1 MLCPGASVVN
11 IHQSV
16 RGYGGGNDTS
26 HAAMNYDATKAR
38 RDLIAGLTVAAVS
51 LPQGITY
58 ALVAGVD
65 PKFGVYSAIVVT
77 FVASVFG
84 SSSHLIN
91 GPTSAISLLVF
102 SSLAFLDP
110 DNRTVVFESLFL
122 LGVLVGTFQILI
134 AVFRLGDLTRYIS
147 ESIISGFIL
156 AAAVLIAVGQLG
168 NALGVKDRGN
178 GKMPVLER
186 IYLTL
191 FHGDPINYRAVI
203 LSVTT
208 VVLAVVLRWL
218 VRRFRLPQLD
228 LLAVLVIAAVIADA
242 AGWSNADR
250 SGNTAVQLT
259 AKIPQS
265 LPSPHIPNVQLGLLG
280 HLSQGAL
287 AIAFI
292 GLLEALSI
300 AKAIAYQSG
309 QKIDY
314 NRQILA
320 EGLANLTG
328 GFFQAVPGSGSVSR
342 SPIAFQAGAVTR
354 FSGVI
359 SAVIVAVAVLLFAPL
374 LHYMPKAALAGLLLI
389 TAARLVDGKR
399 LRYTLRASRYD
410 AGLVIITAVT
420 GVLINLDTAVLLGIG
435 LSILLFVPRAAK
447 LKAREMVVTP
457 ERVVRERVPG
467 DPVDP
472 STVIYDFEGEL
483 FFGAAPE
490 LERHLGLL
498 HDRVEKDGIQFV
510 VLRLKRVR
518 HPDAVVIERLE
529 RFLREETARG
539 VTVLL
544 AGVQSDLWTLLTN
557 VGFGEWFSWEHVF
570 PEEDQEFSATLKA
583 VRYAH
588 AQRGARNFRAPVPAA
603 AGAGNGDAQP
613 YYYLV

>member
-1 MLCPGASVVN
+1 MLDNLKNV
-11 IHQSV
+11 
-16 RGYGGGNDTS
+16 
-26 HAAMNYDATKAR
+26 NYDGDKAR

-65 PKFGVYSAIVVT
+65 PKFGVYSCIVVT

-110 DNRTVVFESLFL
+110 ENRTVLFEALFL

-134 AVFRLGDLTRYIS
+134 AVFKLGDLTRYIS
-147 ESIISGFIL
+147 ESVILGFLL

-168 NALGVKDRGN
+168 NALGVKDQGTGR
-178 GKMPVLER
+178 MSVLKR
-186 IYLTL
+186 TYLTL
-191 FHGDPINYRAVI
+191 FHGDAINYRALI
-203 LSVTT
+203 LSVAT
-208 VVLAVVLRWL
+208 VVLAVVLRRL
-218 VRRFRLPQLD
+218 VKRYGLPQLD
-228 LLAVLVIAAVIADA
+228 LLAVLVIAALIAYV
-242 AGWSNADR
+242 AGWSTEDHT
-250 SGNTAVQLT
+250 GNTAVALT

-265 LPSPHIPNVQLGLLG
+265 LPAPHIPSVQLGEVG
-280 HLSQGAL
+280 QLSSGAL

-309 QKIDY
+309 QKLDY

-342 SPIAFQAGAVTR
+342 SPINFQAGAVSR

-359 SAVIVAVAVLLFAPL
+359 ASIAVAVAVLLFAPL
-374 LHYMPKAALAGLLLI
+374 LHYMPRAALAGLLLI
-389 TAARLVDGKR
+389 TAARLIDYKR
-399 LRYTLRASRYD
+399 LRYALKASRYD
-410 AGLVIITAVT
+410 AGLVIITALT
-420 GVLINLDTAVLLGIG
+420 GVLIDLDTAVLLGVA

-447 LKAREMVVTP
+447 LKARELVVAP

-472 STVIYDFEGEL
+472 SIIIYDFEGEL

-490 LERHLGLL
+490 LERYLEALSE
-498 HDRVEKDGIQFV
+498 RIRKDDIKSL

-518 HPDAVVIERLE
+518 HPDAVVIERIE
-529 RFLREETARG
+529 KFVREETSRG
-539 VTVLL
+539 ATVLL
-544 AGVQSDLWTLLTN
+544 AGVQPDLWTLLKN
-557 VGFGEWFSWEHVF
+557 VGFDGWFPTAHVF
-570 PEEDQEFSATLKA
+570 PEEDEEFSATLKA

-588 AQRGARNFRAPVPAA
+588 AQRGFDESGVSVPAA
-603 AGAGNGDAQP
+603 AVAANGDSKH

>member
-1 MLCPGASVVN
+1 VSILDNLKNV
-11 IHQSV
+11 
-16 RGYGGGNDTS
+16 
-26 HAAMNYDATKAR
+26 NYDGDKAR

-65 PKFGVYSAIVVT
+65 PKFGVYSCIVVT
-77 FVASVFG
+77 FVASIFG

-110 DNRTVVFESLFL
+110 ENRTVLFEALFL

-134 AVFRLGDLTRYIS
+134 AVFKLGDLTRYIS
-147 ESIISGFIL
+147 ESVILGFLL

-168 NALGVKDRGN
+168 NALGVKDQGTGR
-178 GKMPVLER
+178 MSVLKR
-186 IYLTL
+186 TYLTL
-191 FHGDPINYRAVI
+191 FHGDAINYRALI
-203 LSVTT
+203 LSVAT
-208 VVLAVVLRWL
+208 VVLAVVLRRL
-218 VRRFRLPQLD
+218 VKRYGLPQLD
-228 LLAVLVIAAVIADA
+228 LLAVLVIAALIAYV
-242 AGWSNADR
+242 AGWSTEDHT
-250 SGNTAVQLT
+250 GNTAVALT

-265 LPSPHIPNVQLGLLG
+265 LPAPHIPSVQLGEVG
-280 HLSQGAL
+280 QLSSGAL

-309 QKIDY
+309 QKLDY

-342 SPIAFQAGAVTR
+342 SPINFQAGAVSR

-359 SAVIVAVAVLLFAPL
+359 ASIAVAVAVLLFAPL
-374 LHYMPKAALAGLLLI
+374 LHYMPRAALAGLLLI
-389 TAARLVDGKR
+389 TAARLIDYKR
-399 LRYTLRASRYD
+399 LRYALKASRYD
-410 AGLVIITAVT
+410 AGLVIITALT
-420 GVLINLDTAVLLGIG
+420 GVLIDLDTAVLLGVA

-447 LKAREMVVTP
+447 LKARELVVAP

-467 DPVDP
+467 DPADP
-472 STVIYDFEGEL
+472 SIIIYDFEGEL

-490 LERHLGLL
+490 LERHLEALSERISKFL
-498 HDRVEKDGIQFV
+498 

-518 HPDAVVIERLE
+518 HPDAVVIERIE
-529 RFLREETARG
+529 KFVREETSRG
-539 VTVLL
+539 ATVLL
-544 AGVQSDLWTLLTN
+544 AGVQPDLWTLLKN
-557 VGFGEWFSWEHVF
+557 VGFDGWFPTAHVF
-570 PEEDQEFSATLKA
+570 PEEDEEFSATLKA

-588 AQRGARNFRAPVPAA
+588 AQRGFDESGAPVPVAA
-603 AGAGNGDAQP
+603 VAANGDSKH

>member
-1 MLCPGASVVN
+1 MSISEKLKNV
-11 IHQSV
+11 
-16 RGYGGGNDTS
+16 
-26 HAAMNYDATKAR
+26 NYDATKAR
-38 RDLIAGLTVAAVS
+38 RDLVAGVTVAAVS

-65 PKFGVYSAIVVT
+65 PKFGVYSCIVVT
-77 FVASVFG
+77 LVASVFG

-110 DNRTVVFESLFL
+110 ENRTVLFEALFL
-122 LGVLVGTFQILI
+122 LAVLVGAFQILI
-134 AVFRLGDLTRYIS
+134 AVFKLGDLTRYIS
-147 ESIISGFIL
+147 ESVILGFL
-156 AAAVLIAVGQLG
+156 VAAALLIAVGQLG
-168 NALGVKDRGN
+168 NALGVRDKGN
-178 GKMPVLER
+178 GRMKVPER
-186 IYLTL
+186 TYLTL
-191 FHGDPINYRAVI
+191 FHGDAVNYRAVL

-218 VRRFRLPQLD
+218 VKRFGLPQLD
-228 LLAVLVIAAVIADA
+228 LLAVLVIAALIAYL
-242 AGWSNADR
+242 AGWSTADR
-250 SGNTAVQLT
+250 NGNPGVALT

-265 LPSPHIPNVQLGLLG
+265 LPAPHIPQVQLGLLDQ
-280 HLSQGAL
+280 LSEGAL

-300 AKAIAYQSG
+300 AKAIAHQSG
-309 QKIDY
+309 QKLDY

-328 GFFQAVPGSGSVSR
+328 GFFQCLPGSGSVSR
-342 SPIAFQAGAVTR
+342 SPINFQAGAVSR

-359 SAVIVAVAVLLFAPL
+359 TSLTVALAVLLFAPL
-374 LHYMPKAALAGLLLI
+374 LHYMPRAALAGLLLI
-389 TAARLVDGKR
+389 TAARLIDYKR
-399 LRYTLRASRYD
+399 LSYTLKASRYD
-410 AGLVIITAVT
+410 AGLVIVTALT
-420 GVLINLDTAVLLGIG
+420 GVLIDLDTAVLLGVA

-447 LKAREMVVTP
+447 LKAKEMVVTSD
-457 ERVVRERVPG
+457 RVVRERVPG
-467 DPVDP
+467 DSVDP

-490 LERHLGLL
+490 LERYLDALSE
-498 HDRVEKDGIQFV
+498 RVRRDGIKFV

-518 HPDAVVIERLE
+518 HPDTVVIERIE
-529 RFLREETARG
+529 RFLREQTARG

-544 AGVQSDLWTLLTN
+544 AGVQPDLWAVLKN
-557 VGFGEWFSWEHVF
+557 VGFEHWFPPEHVF
-570 PEEDQEFSATLKA
+570 PEEDEEFSATLKA

-588 AQRGARNFRAPVPAA
+588 AQLEAPEPGALLDAA
-603 AGAGNGDAQP
+603 AVAGNGDRQR

>member
-1 MLCPGASVVN
+1 VSILDNLKNV
-11 IHQSV
+11 
-16 RGYGGGNDTS
+16 
-26 HAAMNYDATKAR
+26 NYDGDKAR

-65 PKFGVYSAIVVT
+65 PKFGVYSCIVVT

-110 DNRTVVFESLFL
+110 ENRTVLFEALFL

-134 AVFRLGDLTRYIS
+134 AVFKLGDLTRYIS
-147 ESIISGFIL
+147 ESVILGFLL

-168 NALGVKDRGN
+168 NALGVKDQGTGR
-178 GKMPVLER
+178 MSVLKR
-186 IYLTL
+186 TYLTL
-191 FHGDPINYRAVI
+191 FQGDAINYRALI
-203 LSVTT
+203 LSVAT
-208 VVLAVVLRWL
+208 VVLAVVLRRL
-218 VRRFRLPQLD
+218 VKRYGLPQLD
-228 LLAVLVIAAVIADA
+228 LLAVLVLAALIAYL
-242 AGWSNADR
+242 AGWSTEDHT
-250 SGNTAVQLT
+250 GNSAVALT

-265 LPSPHIPNVQLGLLG
+265 LPAPHIPSVQLGEVG
-280 HLSQGAL
+280 QLSSGAL

-309 QKIDY
+309 QKLDY

-342 SPIAFQAGAVTR
+342 SPINFQAGAVSR

-359 SAVIVAVAVLLFAPL
+359 ASVAVAVAVLLFAPL
-374 LHYMPKAALAGLLLI
+374 LHYMPRAALAGLLLI
-389 TAARLVDGKR
+389 TAARLIDYKR
-399 LRYTLRASRYD
+399 LRYALKASRYD
-410 AGLVIITAVT
+410 AGLVIITALT
-420 GVLINLDTAVLLGIG
+420 GVLIDLDTAVLLGVA

-447 LKAREMVVTP
+447 LKAKELVVAP

-467 DPVDP
+467 DPADP
-472 STVIYDFEGEL
+472 SIIIYDFEGEL

-490 LERHLGLL
+490 LERYLAALSE
-498 HDRVEKDGIQFV
+498 RIRKDDIKFL

-518 HPDAVVIERLE
+518 HPDAVVIERIE
-529 RFLREETARG
+529 KFVREETSRG
-539 VTVLL
+539 ATVLL
-544 AGVQSDLWTLLTN
+544 AGVQPDLWTLLKN
-557 VGFGEWFSWEHVF
+557 VGFDGWFPTAHVF
-570 PEEDQEFSATLKA
+570 PEEDEEFSATLKA

-588 AQRGARNFRAPVPAA
+588 AQRGFDESGAPVPVAA
-603 AGAGNGDAQP
+603 VAANGDSKH

>member
-1 MLCPGASVVN
+1 VSISEKLTGL
-11 IHQSV
+11 
-16 RGYGGGNDTS
+16 
-26 HAAMNYDATKAR
+26 NYDADKAR

-77 FVASVFG
+77 LVASVFG

-110 DNRTVVFESLFL
+110 ENRTVLFESLFL

-134 AVFRLGDLTRYIS
+134 AVFKLGDLTRYIS

-156 AAAVLIAVGQLG
+156 AAALLIALGQLG
-168 NALGVKDRGN
+168 NSLGVKDKGN
-178 GKMPVLER
+178 GRMPVLKR
-186 IYLTL
+186 TYLTL
-191 FHGDPINYRAVI
+191 LHGDAINYRALF

-218 VRRFRLPQLD
+218 VRRYRLPQLD
-228 LLAVLVIAAVIADA
+228 LLAVLIIAAVIAYA
-242 AGWSNADR
+242 AGWSSADP
-250 SGNTAVQLT
+250 SGNTAVALT

-265 LPSPHIPNVQLGLLG
+265 LPSPHIPDVQLGLLG

-342 SPIAFQAGAVTR
+342 SPIAFQAGAATR
-354 FSGVI
+354 FSGII
-359 SAVIVAVAVLLFAPL
+359 SAVTVAVVVLLFAPL

-389 TAARLVDGKR
+389 TATRLIDYKR

-410 AGLVIITAVT
+410 AGLVIITALT
-420 GVLINLDTAVLLGIG
+420 GVLINLDMAVLLGIAI
-435 LSILLFVPRAAK
+435 SILLFVPRAAK
-447 LKAREMVVTP
+447 LKARELVVTS

-467 DPVDP
+467 DPADP

-490 LERHLGLL
+490 LERYLEEL
-498 HDRVEKDGIQFV
+498 HDRVKQDDIKFV

-518 HPDAVVIERLE
+518 HPDAVVTERIE

-544 AGVQSDLWTLLTN
+544 AGVQSDMWTLLKN
-557 VGFGEWFSWEHVF
+557 VGVDRWFSPEHVF
-570 PEEDQEFSATLKA
+570 PEEDEEFSATLKA
-583 VRYAH
+583 VRCAH
-588 AQRGARNFRAPVPAA
+588 AQLGAHEFRAPLPAA
-603 AGAGNGDAQP
+603 AAAGNGETQP

>member
-1 MLCPGASVVN
+1 VSILDNLKNA
-11 IHQSV
+11 
-16 RGYGGGNDTS
+16 
-26 HAAMNYDATKAR
+26 NYDGDKAR

-65 PKFGVYSAIVVT
+65 PKFGVYSCIVVT

-102 SSLAFLDP
+102 SSLAYLDP
-110 DNRTVVFESLFL
+110 ENRTVLFEALFL

-134 AVFRLGDLTRYIS
+134 AVFKLGDLTRYIS
-147 ESIISGFIL
+147 ESVILGFLL

-168 NALGVKDRGN
+168 NALGVKDQGTGR
-178 GKMPVLER
+178 MSVLKR
-186 IYLTL
+186 TYLTL
-191 FHGDPINYRAVI
+191 FHGDAINYRALI
-203 LSVTT
+203 LSVAT
-208 VVLAVVLRWL
+208 VVLAVVLRRL
-218 VRRFRLPQLD
+218 VKRYGLPQLD
-228 LLAVLVIAAVIADA
+228 LLAVLVLAALIAYL
-242 AGWSNADR
+242 AGWSTEDHT
-250 SGNTAVQLT
+250 GNTAVALT

-265 LPSPHIPNVQLGLLG
+265 LPAPHIPSVQLGEVG
-280 HLSQGAL
+280 QLSSGAL

-300 AKAIAYQSG
+300 AKAIAYQSE
-309 QKIDY
+309 QKLDY

-342 SPIAFQAGAVTR
+342 SPINFQAGAVSR

-359 SAVIVAVAVLLFAPL
+359 ASIAVAVAVLLFAPL
-374 LHYMPKAALAGLLLI
+374 LHYMPRAALAGLLLI
-389 TAARLVDGKR
+389 TAARLIDYKR
-399 LRYTLRASRYD
+399 LRYTLKASRYD
-410 AGLVIITAVT
+410 AGLVIITALT
-420 GVLINLDTAVLLGIG
+420 GVLIDLDTAVLLGVA

-447 LKAREMVVTP
+447 LKAKELVVAP

-490 LERHLGLL
+490 LERYLEALSERIRK
-498 HDRVEKDGIQFV
+498 HDIKFL

-518 HPDAVVIERLE
+518 HPDAVVIERIE
-529 RFLREETARG
+529 KFVREETSRG

-544 AGVQSDLWTLLTN
+544 AGVQPDLWTLLKN
-557 VGFGEWFSWEHVF
+557 VGFDGWFPTDRVF
-570 PEEDQEFSATLKA
+570 PEEDEEFSATLKA

-588 AQRGARNFRAPVPAA
+588 AQRGFDESGAPVPVAA
-603 AGAGNGDAQP
+603 VAANGDSKH

>member
-1 MLCPGASVVN
+1 MSILDKVRSV
-11 IHQSV
+11 
-16 RGYGGGNDTS
+16 
-26 HAAMNYDATKAR
+26 NYDGLKAR

-65 PKFGVYSAIVVT
+65 PKFGVYSSIVVT
-77 FVASVFG
+77 FIASVFG

-102 SSLAFLDP
+102 SSLAFIDP
-110 DNRTVVFESLFL
+110 ENRTVLFEALFL
-122 LGVLVGTFQILI
+122 LGVLVGAFQILI
-134 AVFRLGDLTRYIS
+134 AVFKLGDLTRYIS
-147 ESIISGFIL
+147 ESVILGFLL

-168 NALGVKDRGN
+168 NALGVKDRGT
-178 GKMPVLER
+178 GRMSVLKR
-186 IYLTL
+186 TYLTL
-191 FHGDPINYRAVI
+191 FQGDAINYRALT
-203 LSVTT
+203 LSVAT
-208 VVLAVVLRWL
+208 VVLAVVLRRL
-218 VRRFRLPQLD
+218 VKRYRLPQLD
-228 LLAVLVIAAVIADA
+228 LLAVLVIAALVAYL
-242 AGWSNADR
+242 AGWSTEDHT
-250 SGNTAVQLT
+250 GNTEVALT

-265 LPSPHIPNVQLGLLG
+265 LPVPHIPSVQLGELG
-280 HLSQGAL
+280 ELSRGAL

-328 GFFQAVPGSGSVSR
+328 GFFQSVPGSGSVSR
-342 SPIAFQAGAVTR
+342 SPINFQAGAVSR

-359 SAVIVAVAVLLFAPL
+359 ASIAVAVAVLLFAPL
-374 LHYMPKAALAGLLLI
+374 LHYMPRAALAGLLLI
-389 TAARLVDGKR
+389 TAARLIDYKR
-399 LRYTLRASRYD
+399 LFYTLKASRYD
-410 AGLVIITAVT
+410 AGLVIITALT
-420 GVLINLDTAVLLGIG
+420 GVLIDLDSAVLLGVF

-447 LKAREMVVTP
+447 LKAKELVVAP
-457 ERVVRERVPG
+457 DRVVREKVPG

-472 STVIYDFEGEL
+472 SIVIYDFEGEL

-490 LERHLGLL
+490 LERYLEALGERIRQDDIKFL
-498 HDRVEKDGIQFV
+498 

-518 HPDAVVIERLE
+518 HPDAVVIGRIEK
-529 RFLREETARG
+529 FLREEGSRG

-544 AGVQSDLWTLLTN
+544 AGVQADLWTLLQN
-557 VGFGEWFSWEHVF
+557 VGFDEWFPSERVF
-570 PEEDQEFSATLKA
+570 PEEEEEFSATLKA

-588 AQRGARNFRAPVPAA
+588 ALRGFDESQVPVPATVV
-603 AGAGNGDAQP
+603 AGNGDSRQ

>member
-1 MLCPGASVVN
+1 MSILDNLKNV
-11 IHQSV
+11 
-16 RGYGGGNDTS
+16 
-26 HAAMNYDATKAR
+26 NYDGDKAR

-65 PKFGVYSAIVVT
+65 PKFGVYSCIVVT

-110 DNRTVVFESLFL
+110 ENRTVLFEALFL

-134 AVFRLGDLTRYIS
+134 AVFKLGDLTRYIS
-147 ESIISGFIL
+147 ESVILGFLL

-168 NALGVKDRGN
+168 NALGVKDQGTGR
-178 GKMPVLER
+178 MSVLKR
-186 IYLTL
+186 TYLTL
-191 FHGDPINYRAVI
+191 FQGDAINYRAIV
-203 LSVTT
+203 LSAAT
-208 VVLAVVLRWL
+208 VVLAVVLRRL
-218 VRRFRLPQLD
+218 VKRYGLPQLD
-228 LLAVLVIAAVIADA
+228 LLAVLVIAALIAYL
-242 AGWSNADR
+242 AGWSTEDHT
-250 SGNTAVQLT
+250 GNTAVALT

-265 LPSPHIPNVQLGLLG
+265 LPAPHIPSVQLGEVG
-280 HLSQGAL
+280 QLSSGAL

-309 QKIDY
+309 QKLDY

-342 SPIAFQAGAVTR
+342 SPINFQAGAVSR

-359 SAVIVAVAVLLFAPL
+359 ASIAVAVAVLLFAPL
-374 LHYMPKAALAGLLLI
+374 LHYMPRAALAGLLLI
-389 TAARLVDGKR
+389 TAARLIDYKR
-399 LRYTLRASRYD
+399 LRYALRASRYD
-410 AGLVIITAVT
+410 AGLVIITALT
-420 GVLINLDTAVLLGIG
+420 GVLIDLDTAVLLGVA

-447 LKAREMVVTP
+447 LKAKELVVAP

-472 STVIYDFEGEL
+472 SIIIYDFEGEL

-490 LERHLGLL
+490 LERYLEALSERIRK
-498 HDRVEKDGIQFV
+498 HDIKFL

-518 HPDAVVIERLE
+518 HPDAVVIERIE
-529 RFLREETARG
+529 KFVREETRRG
-539 VTVLL
+539 ATVLL
-544 AGVQSDLWTLLTN
+544 AGVQPDLWTLLKN
-557 VGFGEWFSWEHVF
+557 VGFDGWFPTAQVF
-570 PEEDQEFSATLKA
+570 PEEDEEFSATLKA

-588 AQRGARNFRAPVPAA
+588 AERGFDESGAPVPVAA
-603 AGAGNGDAQP
+603 IAANGDAKH

>member
-1 MLCPGASVVN
+1 MSILDSVKRV
-11 IHQSV
+11 
-16 RGYGGGNDTS
+16 
-26 HAAMNYDATKAR
+26 NYDGVKAR

-65 PKFGVYSAIVVT
+65 PKFGVYSSIVVT
-77 FVASVFG
+77 FIASVFG

-110 DNRTVVFESLFL
+110 ENRTVLFEALFL

-147 ESIISGFIL
+147 ESVILGFL
-156 AAAVLIAVGQLG
+156 FAAAILIAVGQLG
-168 NALGVKDRGN
+168 NALGVKDRGT
-178 GKMPVLER
+178 GRMPVLKR
-186 IYLTL
+186 TYLTL
-191 FHGDPINYRAVI
+191 FQGDAINYRALI
-203 LSVTT
+203 LSVAT
-208 VVLAVVLRWL
+208 VVLAVVLRRL
-218 VRRFRLPQLD
+218 VKRYGLPQID
-228 LLAVLVIAAVIADA
+228 LLAVLVLAALIAYV
-242 AGWSNADR
+242 AGWSTEDR
-250 SGNTAVQLT
+250 SGNTAVALT

-265 LPSPHIPNVQLGLLG
+265 LPFPHIPDVQLGEVG
-280 HLSQGAL
+280 QLSKGAL

-309 QKIDY
+309 QKLDY

-342 SPIAFQAGAVTR
+342 SPINFQAGAVSR

-359 SAVIVAVAVLLFAPL
+359 ASIAVAVAVLLFAPL
-374 LHYMPKAALAGLLLI
+374 LHYMPRAALAGLLLI
-389 TAARLVDGKR
+389 TAARLIDYQR
-399 LRYTLRASRYD
+399 LFYTLKASRYD
-410 AGLVIITAVT
+410 AGLVIITALT
-420 GVLINLDTAVLLGIG
+420 GVLIDLDTAVLLGVA

-447 LKAREMVVTP
+447 LKARELVVARD
-457 ERVVRERVPG
+457 RVVRERVPG
-467 DPVDP
+467 DPADP
-472 STVIYDFEGEL
+472 SIIIYDFEGEL

-490 LERHLGLL
+490 LERYLEALGERIR
-498 HDRVEKDGIQFV
+498 HDDIKFL

-518 HPDAVVIERLE
+518 HPDAVVIERIE
-529 RFLREETARG
+529 KFVRDETDRG

-544 AGVQSDLWTLLTN
+544 AGVQTDLWTLLTN
-557 VGFGEWFSWEHVF
+557 VGFDEWFPTERVF
-570 PEEDQEFSATLKA
+570 PEEEEEFSATLKA

-588 AQRGARNFRAPVPAA
+588 ALRGFDESNEPVTAA
-603 AGAGNGDAQP
+603 AVSGNGDSQS

>member
-1 MLCPGASVVN
+1 MSISEKLSNV
-11 IHQSV
+11 
-16 RGYGGGNDTS
+16 
-26 HAAMNYDATKAR
+26 NYDSTKAR

-110 DNRTVVFESLFL
+110 ENRTVLFESLFL

-134 AVFRLGDLTRYIS
+134 AVFKLGDLTRYIS

-156 AAAVLIAVGQLG
+156 AAAVLIALGQLG

-178 GKMPVLER
+178 GRMSVLKR
-186 IYLTL
+186 THLTL
-191 FHGDPINYRAVI
+191 FHGDAINYRAVL
-203 LSVTT
+203 LSVAT
-208 VVLAVVLRWL
+208 VVLAVALRWL
-218 VRRFRLPQLD
+218 VRRYRLPQLD
-228 LLAVLVIAAVIADA
+228 LLAVLVIAAVIAYA
-242 AGWSNADR
+242 AGWSSEDH
-250 SGNTAVQLT
+250 SGNTAVALT
-259 AKIPQS
+259 AKIPKS
-265 LPSPHIPNVQLGLLG
+265 LPFPHIPDVQLGTLG
-280 HLSQGAL
+280 QLSQGAL

-342 SPIAFQAGAVTR
+342 SPIAFQAGAATR

-359 SAVIVAVAVLLFAPL
+359 SAVAVAVVVLLFAPL

-389 TAARLVDGKR
+389 TAARLIDYKR
-399 LRYTLRASRYD
+399 LRYTIRASRYD
-410 AGLVIITAVT
+410 AGLVIITALT
-420 GVLINLDTAVLLGIG
+420 GVLLDLDTAVLLGVG

-447 LKAREMVVTP
+447 LKARELVVAP
-457 ERVVRERVPG
+457 ERVVRERVAG
-467 DPVDP
+467 DPADP
-472 STVIYDFEGEL
+472 SIVIYDFEGEL

-490 LERHLGLL
+490 LERYLAELQN
-498 HDRVEKDGIQFV
+498 RVEQEGIEFV

-518 HPDAVVIERLE
+518 HPDAVVTERIE

-544 AGVQSDLWTLLTN
+544 AGVQPDMWTLLKN
-557 VGFGEWFSWEHVF
+557 VGVDRWFSSKQVF
-570 PEEDQEFSATLKA
+570 PEEDEEFSATLKA
-583 VRYAH
+583 VRYA
-588 AQRGARNFRAPVPAA
+588 RGQLEDPDLPVPPVTVAA
-603 AGAGNGDAQP
+603 VSGNGDGQR

>member
-1 MLCPGASVVN
+1 MSILDNLKNV
-11 IHQSV
+11 
-16 RGYGGGNDTS
+16 
-26 HAAMNYDATKAR
+26 NYDGDKAR

-65 PKFGVYSAIVVT
+65 PKFGVYSCIVVT

-110 DNRTVVFESLFL
+110 ENRTVLFEALFL

-134 AVFRLGDLTRYIS
+134 AVFKLGDLTRYIS
-147 ESIISGFIL
+147 ESVILGFLL

-168 NALGVKDRGN
+168 NALGVKDQGTGRMSLL
-178 GKMPVLER
+178 KR
-186 IYLTL
+186 TYLTL
-191 FHGDPINYRAVI
+191 FQGDAINYRAIV
-203 LSVTT
+203 LSAAT
-208 VVLAVVLRWL
+208 VVLAVVLRRL
-218 VRRFRLPQLD
+218 VKRFGLPQLD
-228 LLAVLVIAAVIADA
+228 LLAVLVVAALIAYLT
-242 AGWSNADR
+242 GWSTEDHT
-250 SGNTAVQLT
+250 GNTAVALT

-265 LPSPHIPNVQLGLLG
+265 LPVPHIPSVQLGEVG
-280 HLSQGAL
+280 QLSSGAL

-309 QKIDY
+309 QKLDY

-342 SPIAFQAGAVTR
+342 SPINFQAGAVSR

-359 SAVIVAVAVLLFAPL
+359 ASVAVAVAVLLFAPL
-374 LHYMPKAALAGLLLI
+374 LHYMPRAALAGLLLI
-389 TAARLVDGKR
+389 TAARLIDYKR
-399 LRYTLRASRYD
+399 LRYALKASRYD
-410 AGLVIITAVT
+410 AGLVIITALT
-420 GVLINLDTAVLLGIG
+420 GVLIDLDTAVLLGVA
-435 LSILLFVPRAAK
+435 LSILLFVPRAAR
-447 LKAREMVVTP
+447 LKAKELVVAP

-472 STVIYDFEGEL
+472 SIIIYDFEGEL

-490 LERHLGLL
+490 LERYLEALSERIRK
-498 HDRVEKDGIQFV
+498 HDIKFL

-518 HPDAVVIERLE
+518 HPDAVVIERIE
-529 RFLREETARG
+529 KFVREETSRG
-539 VTVLL
+539 ATVLL
-544 AGVQSDLWTLLTN
+544 AGVQPDLWTLLKN
-557 VGFGEWFSWEHVF
+557 VGFDGWFPTAHVF
-570 PEEDQEFSATLKA
+570 PEEDEEFSATLKA

-588 AQRGARNFRAPVPAA
+588 AQRGFDESGAPVPVAA
-603 AGAGNGDAQP
+603 VAANGDSKH

>member
-1 MLCPGASVVN
+1 VSILDNLKNV
-11 IHQSV
+11 
-16 RGYGGGNDTS
+16 
-26 HAAMNYDATKAR
+26 NYDGDKAR

-65 PKFGVYSAIVVT
+65 PKFGVYSCIVVT
-77 FVASVFG
+77 FVASIFG

-110 DNRTVVFESLFL
+110 ENRTVLFEALFL

-134 AVFRLGDLTRYIS
+134 AVFKLGDLTRYIS
-147 ESIISGFIL
+147 ESVILGFLL

-168 NALGVKDRGN
+168 NALGVKDQGTGR
-178 GKMPVLER
+178 MSVLKR
-186 IYLTL
+186 TYLTL
-191 FHGDPINYRAVI
+191 FHGDAINYRALI
-203 LSVTT
+203 LSVAT
-208 VVLAVVLRWL
+208 VVLAVVLRRL
-218 VRRFRLPQLD
+218 VKRYGLPQLD
-228 LLAVLVIAAVIADA
+228 LLAVLVIAALIAYV
-242 AGWSNADR
+242 AGWSTEDHT
-250 SGNTAVQLT
+250 GNTAVALT

-265 LPSPHIPNVQLGLLG
+265 LPAPHIPSVQLGEVG
-280 HLSQGAL
+280 QLSSGAL

-309 QKIDY
+309 QKLDY

-342 SPIAFQAGAVTR
+342 SPINFQAGAVSR

-359 SAVIVAVAVLLFAPL
+359 ASIAVAVAVLLFAPL
-374 LHYMPKAALAGLLLI
+374 LHYMPRAALAGLLLI
-389 TAARLVDGKR
+389 TAARLIDYKR
-399 LRYTLRASRYD
+399 LRYALKASRYD
-410 AGLVIITAVT
+410 AGLVIITALT
-420 GVLINLDTAVLLGIG
+420 GVLIDLDTAVLLGVA

-447 LKAREMVVTP
+447 LKARELVVAP

-467 DPVDP
+467 DPADP
-472 STVIYDFEGEL
+472 SIIIYDFEGEL

-490 LERHLGLL
+490 LERYLEALSERISKFL
-498 HDRVEKDGIQFV
+498 

-518 HPDAVVIERLE
+518 HPDAVVIERIE
-529 RFLREETARG
+529 KFVREETSRG
-539 VTVLL
+539 ATVLL
-544 AGVQSDLWTLLTN
+544 AGVQPDLWTLLKN
-557 VGFGEWFSWEHVF
+557 VGFDGWFPTAHVF
-570 PEEDQEFSATLKA
+570 PEEDEEFSATLKA

-588 AQRGARNFRAPVPAA
+588 AQRGFDESGAPVPVAA
-603 AGAGNGDAQP
+603 VAANGDSKH

>member
-1 MLCPGASVVN
+1 VSILDNLKNV
-11 IHQSV
+11 
-16 RGYGGGNDTS
+16 
-26 HAAMNYDATKAR
+26 NYDGDKAR

-65 PKFGVYSAIVVT
+65 PKFGVYSCIVVT

-110 DNRTVVFESLFL
+110 ENRTVLFEALFL

-134 AVFRLGDLTRYIS
+134 AVFKLGDLTRYIS
-147 ESIISGFIL
+147 ESVILGFLL

-168 NALGVKDRGN
+168 NALGVKDQGTGR
-178 GKMPVLER
+178 MSVLKR
-186 IYLTL
+186 TYLTL
-191 FHGDPINYRAVI
+191 FQGDAINYRAIV
-203 LSVTT
+203 LSAAT
-208 VVLAVVLRWL
+208 VVLAVVLRRL
-218 VRRFRLPQLD
+218 VKRFGLPQLD
-228 LLAVLVIAAVIADA
+228 LLAVLVIAALIAYL
-242 AGWSNADR
+242 AGWSTEDHT
-250 SGNTAVQLT
+250 GNTAVALT

-265 LPSPHIPNVQLGLLG
+265 LPVPHIPSVQLGEVG
-280 HLSQGAL
+280 QLSSGAL

-309 QKIDY
+309 QKLDY

-342 SPIAFQAGAVTR
+342 SPINFQAGAVSR

-359 SAVIVAVAVLLFAPL
+359 ASVAVAVAVLLFAPL
-374 LHYMPKAALAGLLLI
+374 LHYMPRAALAGLLLI
-389 TAARLVDGKR
+389 TAARLIDYKR
-399 LRYTLRASRYD
+399 LRYALRASRYD
-410 AGLVIITAVT
+410 AGLVIITALT
-420 GVLINLDTAVLLGIG
+420 GVLIDLDTAVLLGVA
-435 LSILLFVPRAAK
+435 LSILLFVPRAAR
-447 LKAREMVVTP
+447 LKAKELVVAP

-467 DPVDP
+467 DPADP
-472 STVIYDFEGEL
+472 SIIIYDFEGEL

-490 LERHLGLL
+490 LERYLAALSE
-498 HDRVEKDGIQFV
+498 RIRKDDIKFL

-518 HPDAVVIERLE
+518 HPDAVVIERIE
-529 RFLREETARG
+529 KFVREETSHG

-544 AGVQSDLWTLLTN
+544 AGVQPDLWTLLKN
-557 VGFGEWFSWEHVF
+557 VGFDGWFPTAHVF
-570 PEEDQEFSATLKA
+570 PEEDEEFSATLKA

-588 AQRGARNFRAPVPAA
+588 AQRGFDESGAPVPAA
-603 AGAGNGDAQP
+603 VVAANGDSKH